1 MKKPFILL
9 SLLCLANTVYAA
21 PKCHTIYSKDD
32 YDNTEICRY
41 PNTSV
46 ARVYQQYRQKQLK
59 HLTGEYRKYRLLPT
73 MPKKAVTVY
82 PDPQSQAPFIYTP
95 IKNGLHIEQNFEG
108 GITTIIFTQRG
119 KNVEVKTISSPD

>member
-1 MKKPFILL
+1 MKKQLILL
-9 SLLCLANTVYAA
+9 ATLFLANAVHAA
-21 PKCHTIYSKDD
+21 PKCYTVYSKDD
-32 YDNTEICRY
+32 YDNTETCHY
-41 PNTSV
+41 ANTNV

-95 IKNGLHIEQNFEG
+95 RKNGLHIEQNFEG
-108 GITTIIFTQRG
+108 GITTIIFRQRG